1 MTLAEPNIFEVI
13 RRKSGWFLALG
24 IILILLGTIALVA
37 QFASTVATMVFLG
50 WLLVFS
56 GAFHVIQGF
65 AAVGWKGI
73 ALHLLV
79 GVVDLFAGAW
89 LIWQPVAGSIALTMF
104 LAFWFL
110 ASGMFQIIAA
120 MANHLPNRAWAILSG
135 VISLLLGLSLWL
147 SWPTSAL
154 WFPGMCVG
162 IALIFRGW
170 MWVSVAFA
178 VRRIVAPPAAPVV

>member
-1 MTLAEPNIFEVI
+1 
-13 RRKSGWFLALG
+13 G
-24 IILILLGTIALVA
+24 IILILLGMIALVA
-37 QFASTVATMVFLG
+37 QFASTVVTMVFLG
-50 WLLVFS
+50 WLLIFS
-56 GAFHVIQGF
+56 GGFHVIQGF
-65 AAVGWKGI
+65 QTVGWKGI

-79 GVVDLFAGAW
+79 GVIDVFAGGW
-89 LIWQPVAGSIALTMF
+89 LIWQPLTGSLALTLF

-120 MANHLPNRAWAILSG
+120 LANHMPHRGWPIISG
-135 VISLLLGLSLWL
+135 VVSLLLGLSLWL

-170 MWVSVAFA
+170 MWIRVAS
-178 VRRIVAPPAAPVV
+178 AAR